1 MSPAFPKRAR
11 VRLLAM
17 LLIPGLLAGCTS
29 YFPVNASMQRVDK
42 QQGYRSD
49 RRWSPER
56 SNDVLMIVAFSG
68 GGTRAAAFAYGVL
81 EELAAT
87 GIRIEGR
94 EVALLDEVDHITG
107 VSGGSFPAAYYGLHG
122 RGIFD
127 DFEQRF
133 LRRNV
138 QSSLILQLLW
148 PWNWALLFSP
158 YFERSDLV
166 ARYYDRVLFD
176 HATFADLERRDGPL
190 IQINATDLATGAPFS
205 FIQEQ
210 FDFLCSNLSSYSV
223 SRAVAASSAVPG
235 PMSPLTLRN
244 FAGRCDFETPAWIR
258 EAIASRRTFSREY
271 VNAKNLDSYTRSR
284 ERKFIRLID
293 GGVSDNLGVRGPFE
307 SALLRRVSPNTRPE
321 DLGGL
326 RHMVFI
332 LVNAATA
339 PEVAWEA
346 LDESPALFDIIDQTA
361 TVQINRYTIET
372 IELLRETFESW
383 QAAAASWPEPTGFHL
398 IEVDF
403 TKPADPLERQYLNE
417 LPTSL
422 QLSDEAVDRLRAAG
436 RSTLRADPV
445 FQGLLEA
452 LAALEAEAGAGVEAG
467 GGTQA
472 ETGVGS
478 EAKQGDA
485 GNPGTLGTSGM
496 VH

>member
-1 MSPAFPKRAR
+1 M
-11 VRLLAM
+11 LLASCLP
-17 LLIPGLLAGCTS
+17 LLFGGCTS
-29 YFPVNASMQRVDK
+29 YFPVNAEIDRIAPAS
-42 QQGYRSD
+42 GYRAV
-49 RRWSPER
+49 RRWAPER
-56 SNDVLMIVAFSG
+56 SNEVLMIVAFSG

-87 GIRIEGR
+87 PIEIEGR
-94 EVALLDEVDHITG
+94 RVTALDEVDHITG

-122 RGIFD
+122 RGIFE
-127 DFEQRF
+127 DFEERF

-138 QSSLILQLLW
+138 QGALLSQLLW

-166 ARYYDRVLFD
+166 ARYYDRILFD
-176 HATFADLERRDGPL
+176 EATFSDLEEADGPL

-210 FDFLCSNLSSYSV
+210 FDYLCSDLGSYSI

-244 FAGRCDFETPAWIR
+244 FAGRCDFESPDWIQKT
-258 EAIASRRTFSREY
+258 IDSRRTFSREF
-271 VNAKNLDSYTRSR
+271 VNAKNLESYTRSQDR
-284 ERKFIRLID
+284 RFIRLID

-307 SALLRRVSPNTRPE
+307 SSLLRLAPPNAKPE

-326 RHMVFI
+326 KQMVFI

-346 LDESPALFDIIDQTA
+346 IDKAPALFDIIDQTA

-372 IELLRETFESW
+372 IELLRATFESW
-383 QAAAASWPEPTGFHL
+383 QLASQRWNNGTQFHL
-398 IEVDF
+398 IELDF
-403 TKPADPLERQYLNE
+403 TKPADPAERRYLNE
-417 LPTSL
+417 LPTSF

-436 RSTLRADPV
+436 RSTLRADPG
-445 FQGLLEA
+445 F
-452 LAALEAEAGAGVEAG
+452 
-467 GGTQA
+467 
-472 ETGVGS
+472 
-478 EAKQGDA
+478 K
-485 GNPGTLGTSGM
+485 TLRTRFAPR
-496 VH
+496 

>member
-1 MSPAFPKRAR
+1 MPPEMLSPTPAAHRAPALSGQR
-11 VRLLAM
+11 GSLAERLLV
-17 LLIPGLLAGCTS
+17 LLLLLPGLVGGCAT
-29 YFPVNASMQRVDK
+29 YFPVNAKLDHIDEDG
-42 QQGYRSD
+42 GYRSS
-49 RRWSPER
+49 RRWAPER

-87 GIRIEGR
+87 KITIDGR
-94 EVALLDEVDHITG
+94 ETSLLDEVDHITG
-107 VSGGSFPAAYYGLHG
+107 VSGGSFPAVYFGLHG

-127 DFEQRF
+127 DFEERF
-133 LRRNV
+133 LRRDV
-138 QSSLILQLLW
+138 QSALLTQLLW

-166 ARYYDRVLFD
+166 ARYYDRILFD
-176 HATFADLERRDGPL
+176 GATFSDLEQAKGPL

-210 FDFLCSNLSSYSV
+210 FDYLCSDLGNYPI

-244 FAGRCDFETPAWIR
+244 FSGFCDFVTPDWVRETIR
-258 EAIASRRTFSREY
+258 SRRTFSREF
-271 VNAKNLDSYTRSR
+271 VNAKNLESYTRAR

-307 SALLRRVSPNTRPE
+307 SSLLRLAPPTAKKE

-326 RHMVFI
+326 KHMIFI

-346 LDESPALFDIIDQTA
+346 IDTAPALFDIIDQTA

-372 IELLRETFESW
+372 IELLRATFESW
-383 QAAAASWPEPTGFHL
+383 QAVSEAWEDPTGFHL

-403 TKPADPLERQYLNE
+403 SKPGDPKERKYLNG
-417 LPTSL
+417 LPTSFR
-422 QLSDEAVDRLRAAG
+422 LSDEAVDRLQAAG
-436 RSTLRADPV
+436 RSTLREDEIFRSLIEKMGSPAAGSPP
-445 FQGLLEA
+445 GLE
-452 LAALEAEAGAGVEAG
+452 EIP
-467 GGTQA
+467 
-472 ETGVGS
+472 S
-478 EAKQGDA
+478 EARAPLAD
-485 GNPGTLGTSGM
+485 
-496 VH
+496 